1 MKLVFMGTPVYALS
15 CLEALIGAGHEIA
28 AVFTQPDKPEEP
40 RQADTDD
47 PGEGACA
54 EARKSRSISRLASE
68 RARTLKK
75 SLEVLKE
82 IAPEC
87 IVVVA
92 YGQYTAGEHTGA
104 SEVRLHKRTR
114 VAAADVPR
122 SGSDTALYSVRREK
136 IRSYHDVH
144 GEGA

>member
-28 AVFTQPDKPEEP
+28 AVFTQPDKPKNRGKQIQMTPVKELALKHEIP
-40 RQADTDD
+40 VYQPLSLRK
-47 PGEGACA
+47 GEDA
-54 EARKSRSISRLASE
+54 E
-68 RARTLKK
+68 K

-92 YGQYTAGEHTGA
+92 YGRSVTAGEHTGA

-144 GEGA
+144 GKGA

>member
-28 AVFTQPDKPEEP
+28 AVFTQPDKPKNRGKQIQMTPVKELALKHEIP
-40 RQADTDD
+40 VYQPLSLRK
-47 PGEGACA
+47 GEDA
-54 EARKSRSISRLASE
+54 E
-68 RARTLKK
+68 K

-92 YGQYTAGEHTGA
+92 YGQLLP